1 MKKMLVTLSV
11 CVSLLTGCTGGSDSD
26 YIETVKQ
33 ISFDD
38 GVTVENIVREKLT
51 GSEFQALNGD
61 KVRIDKG
68 LAVFDKTGTYIF
80 LLKGME
86 GEIQELASK
95 ANVVPVVLGNED
107 ITWEVEGETKKGK
120 IIKAKTDKSVV
131 KISTEQDGDY
141 IQVNSTNIKAFNGK
155 TGKAISEKELKNYNQ
170 LNNMLMAE

>member
-1 MKKMLVTLSV
+1 MKKMLVTLSI
-11 CVSLLTGCTGGSDSD
+11 CVGLLTGCIGGSDSN

-51 GSEFQALNGD
+51 GTEFQVLNEG

-68 LAVFDKTGTYIF
+68 LAVFDKTGEYIF

-86 GEIQELASK
+86 GKIQELASNAK
-95 ANVVPVVLGNED
+95 VAPIVIESND
-107 ITWEVEGETKKGK
+107 IKWEVEGETKKGK

-141 IQVNSTNIKAFNGK
+141 VQVYLTDIKAFNGK
-155 TGKAISEKELKNYNQ
+155 TGKIISDKELRNYNQ
-170 LNNMLMAE
+170 LNNILMAK

>member
-1 MKKMLVTLSV
+1 MKKMLVALSI
-11 CVSLLTGCTGGSDSD
+11 CVGLLTGCTGGSDSD

-33 ISFDD
+33 LSFDN

-51 GSEFQALNGD
+51 GAEFQGLNGD

-68 LAVFDKTGTYIF
+68 LAVFDGTGAYIF

-86 GEIQELASK
+86 GKIQELASN
-95 ANVVPVVLGNED
+95 ASVVPVVIGSND
-107 ITWEVEGETKKGK
+107 IKCEVEWETKKGK
-120 IIKAKTDKSVV
+120 IIKAKSEKAVV

-141 IQVNSTNIKAFNGK
+141 IKLYSDSIKTFNGK
-155 TGKAISEKELKNYNQ
+155 TGKAISDKELKNYNQ